1 MAPNLVHRVL
11 YLNLDFPDPCSA
23 DLPALLNI
31 LRLVLE
37 PASVFSFIN
46 AFSSNYG
53 CNTRTTKT
61 CCARISIV
69 LHLAVRVL
77 LCLLQLRFCLVDVI
91 MKSLSVHM
99 QLFSVDVKVSVRKL
113 EQMAL
118 DLLLEGVVTDVDR
131 RRIQTT
137 RDRDVIICEER
148 TKTRRFCTVLLI
160 DSRSQPR
167 HTCVM

>member
-1 MAPNLVHRVL
+1 MVP
-11 YLNLDFPDPCSA
+11 P
-23 DLPALLNI
+23 LLNI

-46 AFSSNYG
+46 AFPSNYG

-61 CCARISIV
+61 CRARISIV
-69 LHLAVRVL
+69 LHLAVRVFS
-77 LCLLQLRFCLVDVI
+77 CLLWLRFCLVDVI

-113 EQMAL
+113 EQTA
-118 DLLLEGVVTDVDR
+118 LEGVVTDVDK

-137 RDRDVIICEER
+137 RGRNVIICEER
-148 TKTRRFCTVLLI
+148 TTTRRLCTVLLI
-160 DSRSQPR
+160 DSRSLPR
-167 HTCVM
+167 HACVM